1 MPRFPLRL
9 VALAVI
15 FAAPALA
22 QNAPNAPAAPPGA
35 SVPGPKPDPVVARIN
50 GKEEHLSDL
59 ENLAQ
64 NLPEQLRQMP
74 PNVLYPIL
82 IDQIIDRDLLVMQ
95 ARKEDLQKDPEVQR
109 DMRDAADMALQNALI
124 NRIVSPAITDQALQ
138 AAYQKE
144 IAGKPGEE
152 EVHARH
158 ILLPTEA
165 AAQQVIKE
173 LQGGADFAALAKKDS
188 TDPAGA
194 NGGDL
199 GWFKK
204 GDMLPEFSD
213 AAFALKPGAYT
224 TKPVHTRYGWHVIQV
239 LERRTAPP
247 PTFAQARDQLR
258 QKAIQDAVQK
268 EIQEAK
274 QGAKIERFNLDGS
287 PQRAT
292 DQIEPPSGDSPSGDT
307 PSGDAGAAS
316 GMK

>member
-1 MPRFPLRL
+1 MRILRFSTL
-9 VALAVI
+9 VLGSAICA
-15 FAAPALA
+15 AAPLSLALA
-22 QNAPNAPAAPPGA
+22 QATSPPPNALPSGANVPAA
-35 SVPGPKPDPVVARIN
+35 KPDPVVARVN
-50 GKEEHLSDL
+50 GRDEHLSDL

-64 NLPEQLRQMP
+64 NLPEQLRNMP
-74 PNVLYPIL
+74 PNMLYPIL
-82 IDQIIDRDLLVMQ
+82 IDQIIDRDLLVQ
-95 ARKEDLQKDPEVQR
+95 EARKENLQKDPAVKRE
-109 DMRDAADMALQNALI
+109 MEDAADMALQNALI
-124 NRIVSPAITDQALQ
+124 NRAVAPAITDQALQ

-158 ILLPTEA
+158 ILVPTEA
-165 AAQQVIKE
+165 EAEKVIKE

-213 AAFALKPGAYT
+213 AAFSLKPGQFT

-239 LERRTAPP
+239 IERRTAPP
-247 PTFAQARDQLR
+247 QTFAEARDQLR

-268 EIQEAK
+268 EIEEARK
-274 QGAKIERFNLDGS
+274 GAQIERFNLDGS
-287 PQRAT
+287 PVRPT
-292 DQIEPPSGDSPSGDT
+292 DQAEPPGMPGAEPPASSGK
-307 PSGDAGAAS
+307 AQ
-316 GMK
+316 